1 MFIHKSNTSDSL
13 KKVCE
18 VPTLR
23 KDFLLVLCMQKVSV
37 TVFLISG
44 IKLQGYIEQFS
55 DDCLILRK
63 DGIVQI
69 LYQHAI
75 SSIMPVTPFTA
86 PSFSPLPMTEPGSS
100 SPKHE

>member
-1 MFIHKSNTSDSL
+1 MFTQKNLPGEPL
-13 KKVCE
+13 KGVFE

-37 TVFLISG
+37 TVFLMSG

-86 PSFSPLPMTEPGSS
+86 PNFSTSSFMGSG
-100 SPKHE
+100 PVT

>member
-1 MFIHKSNTSDSL
+1 MFIQKNTSSDPV
-13 KKVCE
+13 KKVFE
-18 VPTLR
+18 VQTLR
-23 KDFLLVLCMQKVSV
+23 KDFLSVLCAQKVSV
-37 TVFLISG
+37 TIFLMSG
-44 IKLQGYIEQFS
+44 IKLQGCIEQFS

-86 PSFSPLPMTEPGSS
+86 PSFSSS
-100 SPKHE
+100 AFLDSPEAHD

>member
-1 MFIHKSNTSDSL
+1 MFIQKSNSSDPL
-13 KKVCE
+13 KRVCE
-18 VPTLR
+18 VSTLR

-55 DDCLILRK
+55 EDCLILRK

-86 PSFSPLPMTEPGSS
+86 PTFSS
-100 SPKHE
+100 SNLTESGSIPPKHE